1 MIKFLLKNKIQF
13 LASLGS
19 NLIIFMLAIYIIA
32 DRLTNYIGV
41 MSMIFGLLATY
52 FFVLNIKKYEK
63 IYRLRVTVLYVIF
76 IVFLINVSKLFLDPS
91 EVLSGTGI
99 FIGFLLWIVVW
110 NVADTVHNI
119 REKSKLS
126 LQDLEVK

>member
-1 MIKFLLKNKIQF
+1 MIKFLLKNKMQF
-13 LASLGS
+13 LASFGS
-19 NLIIFMLAIYIIA
+19 NLIIFMLVIYVIA

-99 FIGFLLWIVVW
+99 ITGFMLWVLVW